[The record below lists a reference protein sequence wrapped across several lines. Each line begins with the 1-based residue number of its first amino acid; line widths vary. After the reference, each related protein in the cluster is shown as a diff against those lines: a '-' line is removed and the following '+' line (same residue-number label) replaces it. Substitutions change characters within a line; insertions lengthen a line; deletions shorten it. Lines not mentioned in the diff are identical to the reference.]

1 MSSNTIHIA
10 YTTSRSYISFDA
22 ISIHSILYSN
32 PTYKF
37 HFHILGYELEESD
50 IENVSDIIPKNRA
63 QLSIYPMNRLRE
75 MLTID
80 VPKSFPLIAYARL
93 FLASVLPK
101 DINRVLYLDGDT
113 VIRGD
118 VRQLYETDLGD
129 NLVGA
134 IIDPIVNKEYKYRTG
149 IPYDEPYINAGVL
162 LIPLDRWREENIEAK
177 FVEHLVKHNGS
188 VYMFDQGLVNAV
200 CVGRK
205 MLVSPK
211 YDMMTNYMTFNYSYL
226 KKHNTPFYPESV
238 IKEALADPVI
248 IHFTG
253 RIYGRPWEE
262 GCKHPYKDLFIYHK
276 NRTAYRTIPLGR
288 SSVRGIDAVEVLLYH
303 HFPFVFYRIFKSAI
317 FRISNIKKKVCLKG

>member
-32 PTYKF
+32 PTCKF
-37 HFHILGYELEESD
+37 HFHILGYELEKRD

-63 QLSIYPMNRLRE
+63 QLSVYPMNRLRE

-101 DINRVLYLDGDT
+101 NINRVLYLDGDT
-113 VIRGD
+113 VVRGD
-118 VRQLYETDLGD
+118 ILPFYETDLGD

-134 IIDPIVNKEYKYRTG
+134 IVDPIVNKEYKYRTG

-162 LIPLDRWREENIEAK
+162 LIPLDRWRKENMDAK

-205 MLVSPK
+205 MLVPPK
-211 YDMMTNYMTFNYSYL
+211 YDMMTNYMTFSYSYL
-226 KKHNTPFYPESV
+226 KKHNTPFYPECV

-262 GCKHPYKDLFIYHK
+262 GCTHPYRDLFTFHK
-276 NRTAYRTIPLGR
+276 SQTAYKEVPLGK
-288 SSVRGIDAVEVLLYH
+288 SSVRGFEKFEVWLYKSL
-303 HFPFVFYRIFKSAI
+303 PFVFYKIFKACFFALSH
-317 FRISNIKKKVCLKG
+317 LKSKI